1 MPLPIDRPV
10 NEQAVYARTTSI
22 GASPAAGATVATKRG
37 RIQRAFAF
45 SEGAST
51 GTISVTV
58 AVNGTTVGTF
68 PFTGGS
74 NAFGSGEFPVL
85 GTSTPGDV
93 VEGDTITFTPS
104 GGGGA
109 TIPGHFYAVIRG

>member
-1 MPLPIDRPV
+1 MPLPVDRPV

-22 GASPAAGATVATKRG
+22 GASPVAGVTVATKRG
-37 RIQRAFAF
+37 RLQRAFAF

-51 GTISVTV
+51 GTITITV

-68 PFTGGS
+68 SFTGGS

-85 GTSTPGDV
+85 GTSAPGDV
-93 VEGDTITFTPS
+93 VEGDIITFTPS

>member
-10 NEQAVYARTTSI
+10 NDQAVYARTTAI

-37 RIQRAFAF
+37 RLQRAFAF

-51 GTISVTV
+51 GTITITV

-68 PFTGGS
+68 SFTGGS

-85 GTSTPGDV
+85 GTSSPGDV
-93 VEGDTITFTPS
+93 VEGDIINFTPS